1 MYQQT
6 LHNFLVLL
14 SSFTPSGGRIT
25 MVTIYPSDYGLEC
38 MSREDEEGPPDF
50 NQQEGAGSSEGSGYT
65 VEKLR
70 QYQLY
75 RLK

>member
-1 MYQQT
+1 
-6 LHNFLVLL
+6 
-14 SSFTPSGGRIT
+14 